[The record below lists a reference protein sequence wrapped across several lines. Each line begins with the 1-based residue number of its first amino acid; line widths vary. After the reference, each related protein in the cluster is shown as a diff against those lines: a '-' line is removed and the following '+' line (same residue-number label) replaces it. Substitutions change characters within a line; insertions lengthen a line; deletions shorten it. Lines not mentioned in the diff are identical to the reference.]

1 MALNLSVK
9 SDTLIMHFVW
19 WSSLTFLQYIHE
31 KIAHLSK
38 GVYNDTSNQMPF
50 NNIGSI
56 ER

>member
-1 MALNLSVK
+1 
-9 SDTLIMHFVW
+9 MHFVW